1 MLQGCLGVLGL
12 GYFHI
17 GRRGSQVLFETVFHC
32 FELRYCVLE
41 VDLGQNGPV
50 GTDSRGFGVQEAHDI
65 QPRARERT
73 CHGFVAG
80 GGHLVTGMQGVVYI
94 QDKGSIK
101 IWCLLFMVKTNVS
114 KFPSLDPKVQC
125 YCHCPTVPLPAP
137 HQLFLQSSL
146 LSFSQTVL
154 QQSSFLCFPLTATQ
168 ILM

>member
-1 MLQGCLGVLGL
+1 MRLGQPHAFGTASDQQMLQGCLGVLGL

-94 QDKGSIK
+94 HDKGSIK
-101 IWCLLFMVKTNVS
+101 ICYSLFMVKTNVS
-114 KFPSLDPKVQC
+114 KFPSLNPKV
-125 YCHCPTVPLPAP
+125 P
-137 HQLFLQSSL
+137 
-146 LSFSQTVL
+146 
-154 QQSSFLCFPLTATQ
+154 
-168 ILM
+168 